1 MALRSAE
8 NCDDEMVG
16 VEAEDEDVVEL
27 VVALALELALEAE
40 LLVLLLL
47 PQPAATAATT
57 TPKAH
62 SLNQRKLITARSSH
76 SRANDTDYL
85 LTGDPPPVR
94 HTVSDGD
101 PFVHRD

>member
-16 VEAEDEDVVEL
+16 VEAADVDVVDEAL
-27 VVALALELALEAE
+27 ALALELEAE
-40 LLVLLLL
+40 LVLLLLL

-57 TPKAH
+57 RPKAQ

-76 SRANDTDYL
+76 MRANDTYY
-85 LTGDPPPVR
+85 
-94 HTVSDGD
+94 
-101 PFVHRD
+101 

>member
-16 VEAEDEDVVEL
+16 VEDADVDVVDEAL
-27 VVALALELALEAE
+27 ALALELELEAE
-40 LLVLLLL
+40 LVLLLLL

-57 TPKAH
+57 RPKAL

-76 SRANDTDYL
+76 MRANDTYY
-85 LTGDPPPVR
+85 
-94 HTVSDGD
+94 
-101 PFVHRD
+101 